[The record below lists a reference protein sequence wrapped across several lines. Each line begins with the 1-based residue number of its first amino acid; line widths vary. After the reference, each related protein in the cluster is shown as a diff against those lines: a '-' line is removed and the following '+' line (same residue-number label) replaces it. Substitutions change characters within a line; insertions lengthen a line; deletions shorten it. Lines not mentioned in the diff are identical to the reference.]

1 MSPFRCGL
9 LSFPDGWRAYHG
21 CRMGAP
27 AARPA
32 HTQGADVYRVDPRR
46 MWYHWKY
53 LDEIRP
59 FIKGP
64 DGDQR
69 HPDGRRRQDLRRTRL
84 SEWSQGLTQRDILP

>member
-1 MSPFRCGL
+1 
-9 LSFPDGWRAYHG
+9 
-21 CRMGAP
+21 MGAP

-64 DGDQR
+64 MVIKGILTAEDAKICVERGYQS
-69 HPDGRRRQDLRRTRL
+69 GLRA
-84 SEWSQGLTQRDILP
+84 